1 MNGRL
6 HAVRGYDRPVDVT
19 LTEGSIDAREPTD
32 ETRDDASATAVV
44 AAMQEAATR
53 SGFVLEPE
61 QADVAERLAALAIG
75 HDNAPAEHLYLWG
88 AAGRGKT
95 WLLDAYFQ
103 ALPTERKRRVH
114 FHSFFRQ
121 LHRSIHEHRTAAAE
135 AARATG
141 EPGAGARAAAGAV
154 TNAVDRAVDDLLDG
168 VDLVLFDEFHVH
180 DPGDGTLMIRLL
192 EALFSREVSLI
203 TSSNY
208 PPSGLLPDPVYHH
221 IFVPGITIIEANM
234 TVVELA
240 GDTDHRR
247 SSAVQRRQG
256 FSRGSWMLAGQGAD
270 DELAAL
276 GLPRPAPS
284 DAVTMAISGHEFQA
298 AAAAEGT
305 LWFTSA
311 ELLERPTSVGDY
323 LAWAA
328 DYDRWVLDALP
339 APELL
344 TREARARFV
353 HLVDALCD
361 LDVELHVVA
370 TTDRDTFMSAETLGR
385 SGFARDAFRT
395 RSRLALLRTIA

>member
-1 MNGRL
+1 M
-6 HAVRGYDRPVDVT
+6 DVT
-19 LTEGSIDAREPTD
+19 LSESSIDALELTD
-32 ETRDDASATAVV
+32 EPQRAASAATVV
-44 AAMQEAATR
+44 AAVHRAAKD
-53 SGFVLEPE
+53 SGFTLEPE
-61 QADVAERLAALAIG
+61 QSDVAERLAALAIG
-75 HDNAPAEHLYLWG
+75 HDDAPAEHLYLWG

-95 WLLDAYFQ
+95 WLLDACFQ
-103 ALPTERKRRVH
+103 ALPTDRKRRVH
-114 FHSFFRQ
+114 FHSFFRE
-121 LHRSIHEHRTAAAE
+121 LHRSIHRHRTEAAE

-141 EPGAGARAAAGAV
+141 EPGAGSRAAAGAV
-154 TNAVDRAVDDLLDG
+154 TNAVDQAVDDLLDG

-192 EALFSREVSLI
+192 QALFSREVSLI

-221 IFVPGITIIEANM
+221 IFVPGIAILEANM

-247 SSAVQRRQG
+247 VSPVVRREG
-256 FSRGSWMLAGQGAD
+256 FARGTWLPAGPGA
-270 DELAAL
+270 EAAL
-276 GLPRPAPS
+276 DGLGLRRPTAADS
-284 DAVTMAISGHEFQA
+284 VTLSISGHEFRA
-298 AAAAEGT
+298 ASASGRT
-305 LWFTSA
+305 LWFSA
-311 ELLERPTSVGDY
+311 DELLERPTSVGDY

-361 LDVELHVVA
+361 LDVELHVIA
-370 TTDRDTFMSAETLGR
+370 TTDRDTFMTAEALGR

>member
-1 MNGRL
+1 M
-6 HAVRGYDRPVDVT
+6 DVT
-19 LTEGSIDAREPTD
+19 SD
-32 ETRDDASATAVV
+32 EVEMETAPVSADELVEAMRQAADDA
-44 AAMQEAATR
+44 
-53 SGFVLEPE
+53 GFDLEPE
-61 QADVAERLAALAIG
+61 QLEVARRLGSLAVG
-75 HDNAPAEHLYLWG
+75 EASVPAHLYLWG

-114 FHSFFRQ
+114 FHSFFRA

-154 TNAVDRAVDDLLDG
+154 ANAVDRAVEDLLDE

-192 EALFSREVSLI
+192 EALFSRDVSLI

-221 IFVPGITIIEANM
+221 IFEPGIAVIEANM

-256 FSRGSWMLAGQGAD
+256 FSRGTWMLTGQEAD
-270 DELAAL
+270 DELADL
-276 GLPRPAPS
+276 GLPRPDAA
-284 DAVTMAISGHEFQA
+284 DAVTMAISGHEFRASA
-298 AAAAEGT
+298 ARGGV

-328 DYDRWVLDALP
+328 EYDRWVLDALP
-339 APELL
+339 APEHL

-353 HLVDALCD
+353 HLIDALCD
-361 LDVELHVVA
+361 LDVELHVIA
-370 TTDRDTFMSAETLGR
+370 ATDRETFMTAETLGR
-385 SGFARDAFRT
+385 GGFARDAFRT
-395 RSRLALLRTIA
+395 RSRLALLRTVG